1 MLRTTKYF
9 LVTPEIAERAGVL
22 ESRYHTTEGLMVLN
36 EQDMGRVRL
45 QPEEYLT
52 GVVERVITEEEAKK
66 LIAEAGSKTGRLV
79 EESNAGATEG
89 SPVTDSEAEVVTP
102 GKEVTTP
109 EEEVTPNEEAVVD
122 EELAA
127 EVVTNDNNEAEEG
140 LNNE

>member
-1 MLRTTKYF
+1 MRTTKYF

-79 EESNAGATEG
+79 EEANAGATEG
-89 SPVTDSEAEVVTP
+89 SPVTDSEEEVATPKEEVVTP
-102 GKEVTTP
+102 NEKAVTD
-109 EEEVTPNEEAVVD
+109 EESAAEEVT
-122 EELAA
+122 
-127 EVVTNDNNEAEEG
+127 NDKNEAEEG

>member
-1 MLRTTKYF
+1 
-9 LVTPEIAERAGVL
+9 
-22 ESRYHTTEGLMVLN
+22 MVLN

-45 QPEEYLT
+45 KPEEYLT

-89 SPVTDSEAEVVTP
+89 SPVTDSEAEVATH
-102 GKEVTTP
+102 
-109 EEEVTPNEEAVVD
+109 EEEVTPNEEAVAD
-122 EELAA
+122 KELAA
-127 EVVTNDNNEAEEG
+127 EEVTNDNNKAEEG